1 MDRDKLAQ
9 SVCSFL
15 QKLEHDRLKNE
26 QATVKLFFF
35 KEGEESE
42 RRRRRRSESEIGVT
56 EEKMGV

>member
-1 MDRDKLAQ
+1 MDRDKLAP

-15 QKLEHDRLKNE
+15 QKLEQDRLKNE
-26 QATVKLFFF
+26 RATVKQLFF

-42 RRRRRRSESEIGVT
+42 RRRRRSEKIGVT

>member
-1 MDRDKLAQ
+1 MDRDKLAP

-15 QKLEHDRLKNE
+15 QKLEQDRLKNE
-26 QATVKLFFF
+26 RATVKQLFF

-42 RRRRRRSESEIGVT
+42 RRRRRRSEKIGVT

>member
-35 KEGEESE
+35 FFKEGEESE
-42 RRRRRRSESEIGVT
+42 RRRRSEKIGVT